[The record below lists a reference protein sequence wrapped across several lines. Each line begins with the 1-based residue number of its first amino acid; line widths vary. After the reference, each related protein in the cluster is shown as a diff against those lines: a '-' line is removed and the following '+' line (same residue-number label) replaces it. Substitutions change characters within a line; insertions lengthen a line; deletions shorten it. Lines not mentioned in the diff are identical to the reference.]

1 LPEAAA
7 VLDRSDGAVVPNGE
21 RSSRQAR
28 AAAWVFG
35 VFVAIAAWALV
46 AKLGNHYWFHGD
58 EWDFLV
64 TRDGGNLDDL
74 LHPHNEHLQPLPIIA
89 YRMLWSAFGLNSYA
103 AYQLPVIALHLTAAV
118 LLRVVMRR
126 CDVNPWIAT
135 AAASVFVLFGPG
147 EENII
152 WAFQI
157 GFTGTLVF
165 GLAQLLL
172 ADHDG
177 PVDRRDW
184 FALGCG
190 VLGLLSSGLAPL
202 FIAVTGVVVLVRRG
216 WRAAVIQT
224 VPLGVAYA
232 TWWVA
237 IGPDT
242 IEDPYDRATDWWEI
256 LLFVKTAAV
265 ATFRGIASGS
275 ALLAALYGLVLVAG
289 LAVAW
294 LPLPRGQRL
303 RVAVMPLSLLLA
315 GLLFLVVSGYGRW
328 WIGPNVG
335 DSSRY
340 VHLVAAFSL
349 PAFAVAVD
357 ALTRLWRPA
366 VAIAALVLVATIP
379 YGSAQFDTNPPF
391 GEAYFEGRRE
401 LIAAL
406 AESDYLT
413 EVPRSTRPDP
423 GWSGITAGWLLDALR
438 AGDLPD
444 LDDAEAAND
453 PTFRLRFGLTS
464 LDAPAPT
471 GDCETI
477 RQPVDLTLN
486 NGDELGVYVGPWS
499 EPRDGWYFQQQ
510 YTIQLLE
517 DGKPVGPPLALHP
530 TFGHLLRAQLDDLHV
545 RLGLA
550 PGTEAFI
557 LCR

>member
-1 LPEAAA
+1 
-7 VLDRSDGAVVPNGE
+7 
-21 RSSRQAR
+21 
-28 AAAWVFG
+28 
-35 VFVAIAAWALV
+35 
-46 AKLGNHYWFHGD
+46 
-58 EWDFLV
+58 
-64 TRDGGNLDDL
+64 
-74 LHPHNEHLQPLPIIA
+74 
-89 YRMLWSAFGLNSYA
+89 
-103 AYQLPVIALHLTAAV
+103 
-118 LLRVVMRR
+118 
-126 CDVNPWIAT
+126 
-135 AAASVFVLFGPG
+135 
-147 EENII
+147 
-152 WAFQI
+152 
-157 GFTGTLVF
+157 
-165 GLAQLLL
+165 
-172 ADHDG
+172 
-177 PVDRRDW
+177 
-184 FALGCG
+184 
-190 VLGLLSSGLAPL
+190 
-202 FIAVTGVVVLVRRG
+202 
-216 WRAAVIQT
+216 
-224 VPLGVAYA
+224 
-232 TWWVA
+232 
-237 IGPDT
+237 
-242 IEDPYDRATDWWEI
+242 
-256 LLFVKTAAV
+256 
-265 ATFRGIASGS
+265 
-275 ALLAALYGLVLVAG
+275 
-289 LAVAW
+289 
-294 LPLPRGQRL
+294 
-303 RVAVMPLSLLLA
+303 
-315 GLLFLVVSGYGRW
+315 
-328 WIGPNVG
+328 
-335 DSSRY
+335 

-379 YGSAQFDTNPPF
+379 YGIAQFDTNPPF